1 MPRGDIAP
9 KRVARLCLMLR
20 GMLAPAM
27 STASPPAV
35 LP

>member
-9 KRVARLCLMLR
+9 KRVARLRLMLR
-20 GMLAPAM
+20 GMVAPAM
-27 STASPPAV
+27 STASLPGV